1 MFQRNY
7 KVEGNDVND
16 YMVMQNTAYLKYSAK
31 IVETFLFVKGY
42 PKLKMNT
49 LKVGLEKKNDEIL
62 QYKQLFFTQAFSVE
76 LVFKNILFTNQKMT
90 VAIHFYN
97 QEKELCAT
105 ITRELYWFDYTSR
118 QIISPP
124 KSIANC
130 FLQVKELREVG

>member
-105 ITRELYWFDYTSR
+105 ITRELYWFDYTSW

>member
-105 ITRELYWFDYTSR
+105 ITRELYWFDYTSW

-130 FLQVKELREVG
+130 FSQVKELREVG

>member
-76 LVFKNILFTNQKMT
+76 LVFKNVLFTNQKMT

-97 QEKELCAT
+97 REKELCAT
-105 ITRELYWFDYTSR
+105 ITRELYWFDYTSW

-130 FLQVKELREVG
+130 FLKVKELREVG

>member
-90 VAIHFYN
+90 VTIHFYN

-105 ITRELYWFDYTSR
+105 ITRELYWFDYTSW